1 MKAETNETFLDR
13 LAGVISLKRPTYE
26 TLQRDPAATP
36 QSWLIVLFIG
46 LANGIALISTPLIM
60 TTPGASVE
68 MERFAAGIAQVMT
81 FDSAERQL
89 LALLAGV
96 IIAAVSWYLT
106 AWLICVIGNR
116 MAANAGA
123 KIGTEE
129 MRRLV
134 AWGYAPALASFLSPI
149 PVVGPFLAL
158 FGALWGLVTGVMA
171 VRAAF
176 DISIGRAIAIEFLA
190 FLAFF
195 LLAIILITIIVL
207 IALPSF

>member
-26 TLQRDPAATP
+26 TLQRDPAATS
-36 QSWLIVLFIG
+36 QAWLIVLFIG
-46 LANGIALISTPLIM
+46 LANGIALISTPLIFA
-60 TTPGASVE
+60 TPGASAE
-68 MERFAAGIAQVMT
+68 MERFAASLAQVMT

-89 LALLAGV
+89 MALLAGV
-96 IIAAVSWYLT
+96 LIAIVSWYLT
-106 AWLICVIGNR
+106 AWLLCVIGNR
-116 MAANAGA
+116 MAAQPGG
-123 KIGTEE
+123 KVGTEE

-149 PVVGPFLAL
+149 PFIGPLLAL

-176 DISIGRAIAIEFLA
+176 DVGVGKAIAIDVVA
-190 FLAFF
+190 FIVFF
-195 LLAIILITIIVL
+195 LLAVFLVTIFVL
-207 IALPSF
+207 IALPSL